1 MKPGDIAHA
10 WVHPSH
16 KEDGFFKP
24 RKVILKSVSDWDG
37 KRLWRVRFLD
47 EKCAGELDY
56 NEDCLQVVE
65 EWKG

>member
-16 KEDGFFKP
+16 VGGKFPKP
-24 RKVILKSVSDWDG
+24 RRAILLSVSDWYG

-47 EKCAGELDY
+47 EKNAGELDY

-65 EWKG
+65 EWKQ